1 MIKYW
6 RIKMSNILS
15 LPLLLKQL
23 KLMTMLKSWEDTE
36 QQAQHNNWRHGQYLQ
51 SLAELEVNSRY
62 SSRIKRYV
70 KESKLPAGKT
80 ITTFKFGDIP
90 SINRKQI
97 EAFAENTKWVKECH
111 NLILFGPSGLGKTHL
126 ASAIAYGIVTQ
137 GIRVLFTK
145 TTSLV
150 QKLQEAKKQYQL
162 PEAIAKL
169 NRYQLLILDDVGYA
183 KKDEL
188 ETSVLFE
195 LIADRYETGSI
206 IITSNLAFSEW
217 DQIFPDSMMAVAAID
232 RIIHHSTVISVTG
245 TSYRKKESEKQKNIL
260 KGG

>member
-1 MIKYW
+1 MT
-6 RIKMSNILS
+6 NLLS

-23 KLMTMLKSWEDTE
+23 NLTAMVKFWEETE
-36 QQAQHNNWRHGQYLQ
+36 QEAKQKNWRYGRYLQ

-62 SSRIKRYV
+62 SNRIKRHM

-80 ITTFKFGDIP
+80 LSCFNFADLP
-90 SINRKQI
+90 SLNKQQI
-97 EAFAENTKWVKECH
+97 EAFAENSKWVKDHH
-111 NLILFGPSGLGKTHL
+111 NIILFGASGLGKTHL
-126 ASAIAYGIVTQ
+126 ACAIAYSMITQ
-137 GIRVLFTK
+137 GIRALFIK
-145 TTSLV
+145 TTTLV

-162 PEAIAKL
+162 SEAIAKL
-169 NRYQLLILDDVGYA
+169 NKYQLLLLDDIGYA

-217 DQIFPDSMMAVAAID
+217 DKIFPDTMMAVAAID
-232 RIIHHSTVISVTG
+232 RIIHHSTVINISG
-245 TSYRKKESEKQKNIL
+245 ESYRKKNQKNNNFIL
-260 KGG
+260 KEAKMV